1 MILRFHDV
9 SGPLSRRKDLRHWK
23 FQRSRGAGVQ
33 PSLMKLTLLDRAL
46 ELGRRGNLGEGV
58 LLMKNHFLL
67 ISGQNCIIPRP
78 ELSGF
83 EGIPLL

>member
-23 FQRSRGAGVQ
+23 LQRSKGAGKA
-33 PSLMKLTLLDRAL
+33 KLDEADKVDRAL

-58 LLMKNHFLL
+58 LLICIYIYIYTLL
-67 ISGQNCIIPRP
+67 TYIWPKLYNSQT
-78 ELSGF
+78 
-83 EGIPLL
+83 